1 MTWGRWMILEAA
13 ILLAAGTA
21 AGFTVNAL
29 RESSGKAKIELD
41 RQYFI
46 RPKPRTG
53 TNDAGKVVPA
63 KESSGTANPGR
74 TGSETDAPRIDSL
87 PSGSA
92 ANSASSSP
100 TPASQPPPHE
110 VTETDGVHP
119 EHEFTAITTA
129 QVAAIVDGTD
139 PDAATTLLIDARDV
153 APYEEGHIPGAYRC
167 YFSTIDADLAAIA
180 DYLEAGYRLVVY
192 CNGGECEDSINLCRM
207 LRDERG
213 VLEENLL
220 LYEDGWKAWS
230 AGDRPVD
237 KGPRS

>member
-1 MTWGRWMILEAA
+1 MILEAA

-21 AGFTVNAL
+21 AGFAVNAF
-29 RESSGKAKIELD
+29 RESSGKARIELD

-46 RPKPRTG
+46 RPKPRAA
-53 TNDAGKVVPA
+53 TNDAGNVAAAP
-63 KESSGTANPGR
+63 ESGGSSGTSR
-74 TGSETDAPRIDSL
+74 TGTETGGPGVDSL

-92 ANSASSSP
+92 VHSASSSLASDPATP
-100 TPASQPPPHE
+100 TGVDA
-110 VTETDGVHP
+110 ETDGVHP
-119 EHEFTAITTA
+119 EHEFTAITTT

-139 PDAATTLLIDARDV
+139 PDAATTLLIDARDI
-153 APYEEGHIPGAYRC
+153 APYEEGHIPGAHRC

-220 LYEDGWKAWS
+220 LYEGGWKAWS